1 VKRSDFAIASLIL
14 GLISFIQLLGIE
26 RAVAAIIL
34 GIIALRQISKEP
46 ELRGRWLAVTGI
58 ILGVL
63 YLSLLVGF
71 WPQIMQILRRVTG

>member
-26 RAVAAIIL
+26 RAVAAIIF